1 MESMDAFFEEANN
14 FDDRMRLLE
23 NWIARKEIEYQSRVN
38 LPTSDLQRPDYEIH
52 QIIDKPLKKARE
64 GLLGKMLTED
74 PYGNKVA
81 AK

>member
-1 MESMDAFFEEANN
+1 M
-14 FDDRMRLLE
+14 
-23 NWIARKEIEYQSRVN
+23 
-38 LPTSDLQRPDYEIH
+38 PTSDLQRPDYEIH